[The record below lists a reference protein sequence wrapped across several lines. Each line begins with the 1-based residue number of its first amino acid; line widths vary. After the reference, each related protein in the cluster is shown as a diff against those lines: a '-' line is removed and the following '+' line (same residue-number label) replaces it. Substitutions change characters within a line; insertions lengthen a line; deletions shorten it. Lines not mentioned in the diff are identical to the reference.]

1 MTATATIDEV
11 VCLRPATS
19 TDFDLEAVVKSLLE
33 PVFALPGGGV
43 LERLADIAQVEQ
55 MISDAVNEQPDDLYL
70 TATESSGMEN
80 AIWPSGE
87 PVRVAARDRI
97 PVGVPITVE
106 GSQDIFLFDKDEGGL
121 FGSDDDVLGSVTISE
136 DDRGMGPLSKLAH
149 SEEEHSFYY
158 VNYHVD

>member
-1 MTATATIDEV
+1 
-11 VCLRPATS
+11 
-19 TDFDLEAVVKSLLE
+19 
-33 PVFALPGGGV
+33 
-43 LERLADIAQVEQ
+43 
-55 MISDAVNEQPDDLYL
+55 
-70 TATESSGMEN
+70 MEN

-106 GSQDIFLFDKDEGGL
+106 GSQDIFLFDKEEGGL